1 MKWLCRFVGHKY
13 TELDVLIAQ
22 IELKAHIA
30 PVPKV
35 ICKRCGVD
43 VIAERLEQLKNIPR
57 TLPTA

>member
-30 PVPKV
+30 PVPKI
-35 ICKRCGVD
+35 ICRRCGVD
-43 VIAERLEQLKNIPR
+43 VVQEKINLTKGEG
-57 TLPTA
+57 